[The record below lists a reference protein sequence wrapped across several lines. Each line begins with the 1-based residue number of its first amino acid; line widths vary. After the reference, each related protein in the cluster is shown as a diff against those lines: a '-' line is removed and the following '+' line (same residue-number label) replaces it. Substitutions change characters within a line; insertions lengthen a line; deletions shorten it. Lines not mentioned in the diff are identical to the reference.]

1 MLQHQDWNNITLN
14 TNNKNTNTNN
24 KNTNNKNTNT
34 NTNTCN
40 ETKLDFPKELGKLI
54 MQSRN
59 ALKKTQKELSNE
71 IGISQQI
78 LSRWESG
85 KEFPTNLQIANIE
98 KNLKVKLPRGKKI
111 PINSDL

>member
-1 MLQHQDWNNITLN
+1 MSQYQDWNNIFFDKKNSN
-14 TNNKNTNTNN
+14 TN
-24 KNTNNKNTNT
+24 KNTNNNANINNTS
-34 NTNTCN
+34 N
-40 ETKLDFPKELGKLI
+40 EKKIDFPKELGKLI

-59 ALKKTQKELSNE
+59 ALNKTQKDLSND

-98 KNLKVKLPRGKKI
+98 KYLKVKLPRGKKI
-111 PINSDL
+111 LINSD

>member
-1 MLQHQDWNNITLN
+1 
-14 TNNKNTNTNN
+14 
-24 KNTNNKNTNT
+24 
-34 NTNTCN
+34 
-40 ETKLDFPKELGKLI
+40 

-59 ALKKTQKELSNE
+59 ALNKTQKELSND

-98 KNLKVKLPRGKKI
+98 KYLKVKLPRGKKI
-111 PINSDL
+111 LINSD

>member
-1 MLQHQDWNNITLN
+1 MLQHQDWNNITFHKNNN
-14 TNNKNTNTNN
+14 TNNSITSNRNTNT
-24 KNTNNKNTNT
+24 KNEK
-34 NTNTCN
+34 N

>member
-1 MLQHQDWNNITLN
+1 MLQHQDWNNITF
-14 TNNKNTNTNN
+14 NKNNNSNTSNSNRTTNT
-24 KNTNNKNTNT
+24 KIEK
-34 NTNTCN
+34 N

>member
-1 MLQHQDWNNITLN
+1 MSQYQDWNNIVFDKKNSN
-14 TNNKNTNTNN
+14 TN
-24 KNTNNKNTNT
+24 KNTNNNANINNTS
-34 NTNTCN
+34 N
-40 ETKLDFPKELGKLI
+40 EKKIDFPKELGKLI

-59 ALKKTQKELSNE
+59 ALNKTQKDLSND

-98 KNLKVKLPRGKKI
+98 KYLKVKLPRGKKI
-111 PINSDL
+111 LINSD

>member
-1 MLQHQDWNNITLN
+1 MLQHQDWNNITF
-14 TNNKNTNTNN
+14 NKN
-24 KNTNNKNTNT
+24 KNTNNSNTSNRTTNT
-34 NTNTCN
+34 KIGKN